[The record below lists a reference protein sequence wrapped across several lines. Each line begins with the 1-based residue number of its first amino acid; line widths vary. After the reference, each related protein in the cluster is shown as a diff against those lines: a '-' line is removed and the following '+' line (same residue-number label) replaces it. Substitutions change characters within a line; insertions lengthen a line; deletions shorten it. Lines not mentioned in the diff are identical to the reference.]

1 MKSQRTTQIV
11 LPTGEVIEVIY
22 VRDEEEAPPTPGRLL
37 AQLEAERTARLP
49 LHVCPECKGELVYPV
64 AWEEAQNDRWTIER
78 RCPSCEWSSTGVFD
92 QDRVDAFDDV
102 LTSGTEEM
110 LRSLREVA
118 AAGMAEDVDRLVAAI
133 QTGLIQ
139 PMDF

>member
-22 VRDEEEAPPTPGRLL
+22 VRDDDETRPVGVTGVDLETERAGEL
-37 AQLEAERTARLP
+37 A
-49 LHVCPECKGELVYPV
+49 LHICPECKGELVYPV
-64 AWEEAQNDRWTIER
+64 SWEEAPGERWFLER
-78 RCPSCEWSSTGVFD
+78 RCPCCEWTSSGEFD
-92 QDRVDAFDDV
+92 QGRVDAFDDV

-118 AAGMAEDVDRLVAAI
+118 ASGMADDVERLVAAI

>member
-22 VRDEEEAPPTPGRLL
+22 VSDDSHDL
-37 AQLEAERTARLP
+37 AAEVATVDVESERTGDLP
-49 LHVCPECKGELVYPV
+49 LHLCPECKGDFVYPV
-64 AWEEAQNDRWTIER
+64 SWEEAPRDRWTIER
-78 RCPSCEWSSTGVFD
+78 RCPSCEWCATGD
-92 QDRVDAFDDV
+92 YEQDRVDAFDDV

-118 AAGMAEDVDRLVAAI
+118 AAGMADDVERLVMAI
-133 QTGLIQ
+133 QTGLIE